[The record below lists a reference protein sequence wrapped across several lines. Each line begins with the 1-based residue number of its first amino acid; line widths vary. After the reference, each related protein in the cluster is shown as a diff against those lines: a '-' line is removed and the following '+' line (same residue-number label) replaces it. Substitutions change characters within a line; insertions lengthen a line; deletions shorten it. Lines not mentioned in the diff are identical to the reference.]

1 MGSRDISQA
10 HNHILLL
17 SFKWHGVVEAA
28 SCIVCLVYCG
38 YFFHI
43 LLDIIIHDESKGK
56 NISAKKAS
64 VKMHRKNLVI
74 SKKVECR

>member
-1 MGSRDISQA
+1 MGSRDISQV

-17 SFKWHGVVEAA
+17 SFKWHGVVEVA

-56 NISAKKAS
+56 NISAKKSFCKDAQE
-64 VKMHRKNLVI
+64 KLGHQQKR
-74 SKKVECR
+74 